1 MFQHVLC
8 VYPYRIELKRYAFF
22 PPLGLEHI
30 GAVIEPHARKLDIID
45 LRKEHRRTAD
55 FMRPQTDMVC
65 FSTNWNLET
74 EFVRQEI
81 LSVPPGVFTV
91 LGGRHVTED
100 PEGWFSACPNIDVIV
115 RGDGEEIM
123 EDFLRGVPLEEIAG
137 LSFRKNGKVYHNPIR
152 SLAAVR
158 DNLYPNRNLRRYT
171 YEVAVEN
178 ISIGVGIDTL
188 SGSRGCP
195 YNCTFCSFSR
205 NPWGEKR
212 NWSGRS
218 PESIVEELARIK
230 TPVVVFTDD
239 LFTYD
244 MDRVGRICDL
254 ILARSIR
261 KKYLVNARLEIARR
275 PDVLRKMEKAGFAML
290 LLGVE
295 SAHDKTLRSM
305 RKGFNTAK
313 IRKYFNVLRDLPM
326 ILHGY
331 FILGN
336 IGESI
341 AEMEQIIPFAH
352 ELGIDTLGLSVL
364 RNTPHSGL
372 DELVTKSPG
381 YHIAPDGK
389 IYSDHCSLKE
399 LNLLRRLLY
408 REFYTSR
415 QMLRVL
421 KKAYNSGLLRLLPQF
436 LFRMPPIAHSL
447 AIRSRRKKRNIKL
460 KKSDNPAHP
469 LKTFQ

>member
-45 LRKEHRRTAD
+45 LRKEDRRTAD
-55 FMRPQTDMVC
+55 FLRPQTDMVC

-91 LGGRHVTED
+91 LGGRHVTGD
-100 PEGWFSACPNIDVIV
+100 PEGWFSACPNIDVII

-152 SLAAVR
+152 SLGVVR
-158 DNLYPNRNLRRYT
+158 DDLYPNRNLRRYT

-218 PESIVEELARIK
+218 PESIVEELAQIK
-230 TPVVVFTDD
+230 APVVAFTDD

-254 ILARSIR
+254 ILARNIR
-261 KKYLVNARLEIARR
+261 KKYLINARLEIARR

-295 SAHDKTLRSM
+295 SAHDKTLRAM

-364 RNTPHSGL
+364 RSTPHSGL
-372 DELVTKSPG
+372 DELVAKSPG

-421 KKAYNSGLLRLLPQF
+421 KKVYNSGLLRLLPQF

-447 AIRSRRKKRNIKL
+447 AIRSRRRKKKYKA
-460 KKSDNPAHP
+460 KKI
-469 LKTFQ
+469 

>member
-8 VYPYRIELKRYAFF
+8 VYPYRIELKHYAFF

-45 LRKEHRRTAD
+45 LRKKHRRTAD
-55 FMRPQTDMVC
+55 FLRPQTDMVC

-74 EFVRQEI
+74 EFVRHEI

-91 LGGRHVTED
+91 LGGRHVTGD

-152 SLAAVR
+152 SIGVVQ
-158 DNLYPNRNLRRYT
+158 DDLYPNRNLRRYT
-171 YEVAVEN
+171 YEVAIEN

-218 PESIVEELARIK
+218 PESIVEELAQIK
-230 TPVVVFTDD
+230 TPVVAFTDD

-261 KKYLVNARLEIARR
+261 KKYLVNVRLEIARR
-275 PDVLRKMEKAGFAML
+275 PDVLRKMEKAGFVML

-305 RKGFNTAK
+305 RKGFNTAE

-336 IGESI
+336 IGENI
-341 AEMEQIIPFAH
+341 EEMEQIIPFAH

-364 RNTPHSGL
+364 RNTPYSGL
-372 DELVTKSPG
+372 DELVAKSPG

-421 KKAYNSGLLRLLPQF
+421 KKGYNSGLLRLLPQF
-436 LFRMPPIAHSL
+436 LFRIPPIAHSL
-447 AIRSRRKKRNIKL
+447 AIRSRRRKKKYKA
-460 KKSDNPAHP
+460 KKI
-469 LKTFQ
+469 

>member
-45 LRKEHRRTAD
+45 LRKEDRRTAD
-55 FMRPQTDMVC
+55 FLRPQTDMVC

-91 LGGRHVTED
+91 LGGRHVTGD
-100 PEGWFSACPNIDVIV
+100 PEGWFSACPNIDVII

-123 EDFLRGVPLEEIAG
+123 EDFLRGVPLKEIAG

-152 SLAAVR
+152 SLGVVR
-158 DNLYPNRNLRRYT
+158 DDLYPNRNLRRYT

-218 PESIVEELARIK
+218 PESIVEELAQIK
-230 TPVVVFTDD
+230 APVVAFTDD

-254 ILARSIR
+254 ILARNIR
-261 KKYLVNARLEIARR
+261 KKYLINARLEIARR

-295 SAHDKTLRSM
+295 SAHDKTLRAM

-364 RNTPHSGL
+364 RSTPHSGL
-372 DELVTKSPG
+372 DELVAKSPG

-408 REFYTSR
+408 REFYTNR

-421 KKAYNSGLLRLLPQF
+421 KKSYNSGLLRLLPQF
-436 LFRMPPIAHSL
+436 LFRMPLIAHSL
-447 AIRSRRKKRNIKL
+447 AIRSLRRKKKYKA
-460 KKSDNPAHP
+460 KKI
-469 LKTFQ
+469 

>member
-1 MFQHVLC
+1 M
-8 VYPYRIELKRYAFF
+8 
-22 PPLGLEHI
+22 GLEHI
-30 GAVIEPHARKLDIID
+30 GAVIEPHAHKLDIID
-45 LRKEHRRTAD
+45 LRKEDRRTAD

-91 LGGRHVTED
+91 LGGRHVTGD

-123 EDFLRGVPLEEIAG
+123 EDFLRGVPLKEIAG

-218 PESIVEELARIK
+218 PESIVEELTQIK
-230 TPVVVFTDD
+230 APVVAFTDD

-254 ILARSIR
+254 ILARNIR
-261 KKYLVNARLEIARR
+261 KKYLINARLEIARR

-295 SAHDKTLRSM
+295 SAHDKTLRAM

-372 DELVTKSPG
+372 DELVAKSPG

-421 KKAYNSGLLRLLPQF
+421 KKSYNSGLLRLLPQF

-447 AIRSRRKKRNIKL
+447 AIRSRRRKKKYKA
-460 KKSDNPAHP
+460 KKI
-469 LKTFQ
+469 

>member
-55 FMRPQTDMVC
+55 FLRPQTDMVC

-91 LGGRHVTED
+91 LGGRHATGD

-137 LSFRKNGKVYHNPIR
+137 LSFRKNGKVYHNPVR
-152 SLAAVR
+152 SLGVVR
-158 DNLYPNRNLRRYT
+158 DDLYPNRNLRRYT
-171 YEVAVEN
+171 YEVAVET

-218 PESIVEELARIK
+218 PESIVEELAQIK
-230 TPVVVFTDD
+230 APVVAFTDD

-254 ILARSIR
+254 ILARNIR
-261 KKYLVNARLEIARR
+261 KKYLINVRLEIARR

-295 SAHDKTLRSM
+295 SAHDKTLHAM

-364 RNTPHSGL
+364 RNTPYSGL
-372 DELVTKSPG
+372 DELVAKSPG

-408 REFYTSR
+408 REFYTNR

-421 KKAYNSGLLRLLPQF
+421 KKSYHSGLLRLLPQF

-447 AIRSRRKKRNIKL
+447 AIRSRRRKKKYKA
-460 KKSDNPAHP
+460 KKI
-469 LKTFQ
+469 

>member
-45 LRKEHRRTAD
+45 LRKEDRRTAD
-55 FMRPQTDMVC
+55 FLRPQTDMVC

-91 LGGRHVTED
+91 LGGRHVTGD
-100 PEGWFSACPNIDVIV
+100 PEGWFSACPNIDVII

-123 EDFLRGVPLEEIAG
+123 EDFLRGVPLKEIAG

-152 SLAAVR
+152 SLGVVR
-158 DNLYPNRNLRRYT
+158 DDLYPNRNLRRYT

-218 PESIVEELARIK
+218 PESIVEELAQIK
-230 TPVVVFTDD
+230 APVVAFTDD

-254 ILARSIR
+254 ILARNIR
-261 KKYLVNARLEIARR
+261 KKYLINARLEIARR

-295 SAHDKTLRSM
+295 SAHDKTLRAM

-364 RNTPHSGL
+364 RSTPHSGL
-372 DELVTKSPG
+372 DELVAKSPG

-389 IYSDHCSLKE
+389 IYSDHCSLKG

-415 QMLRVL
+415 QILRVL
-421 KKAYNSGLLRLLPQF
+421 KKGYNSGLLRLLPQF

-447 AIRSRRKKRNIKL
+447 AIRSRRRKKKYKA
-460 KKSDNPAHP
+460 KKI
-469 LKTFQ
+469 

>member
-91 LGGRHVTED
+91 LGGRHVTGD

-152 SLAAVR
+152 SLGVAR
-158 DNLYPNRNLRRYT
+158 DDLYPNRNLRRYT

-218 PESIVEELARIK
+218 PESIVEELAQIK

-313 IRKYFNVLRDLPM
+313 IRKYFNILRDLPM

-352 ELGIDTLGLSVL
+352 EVGIDTLGLSVL
-364 RNTPHSGL
+364 RSTPHSGL

-421 KKAYNSGLLRLLPQF
+421 KKSYNSGLLRLLPQF

-447 AIRSRRKKRNIKL
+447 AIRSRRRKKKYKA
-460 KKSDNPAHP
+460 KKI
-469 LKTFQ
+469 

>member
-45 LRKEHRRTAD
+45 LRKEDRRTAD
-55 FMRPQTDMVC
+55 FLRPQTDMVC

-91 LGGRHVTED
+91 LGGRHVTGD
-100 PEGWFSACPNIDVIV
+100 PEGWFSACPNVDVIV

-152 SLAAVR
+152 SLGVAR
-158 DNLYPNRNLRRYT
+158 DDLYPNRNLRRYT

-218 PESIVEELARIK
+218 PESIVKELAQIK

-254 ILARSIR
+254 ILARNIR
-261 KKYLVNARLEIARR
+261 KKYLINARLEIARR

-295 SAHDKTLRSM
+295 SAHDKTLRAM

-352 ELGIDTLGLSVL
+352 ELGIDTLGLSIL
-364 RNTPHSGL
+364 RSTPHSGL
-372 DELVTKSPG
+372 DELVAKSPG

-421 KKAYNSGLLRLLPQF
+421 KKVYNSGLLRLLPQF
-436 LFRMPPIAHSL
+436 LFRIPPIAHSL
-447 AIRSRRKKRNIKL
+447 AIRSRRRKKKYKA
-460 KKSDNPAHP
+460 KKI
-469 LKTFQ
+469 

>member
-45 LRKEHRRTAD
+45 LRKEDRRTAD
-55 FMRPQTDMVC
+55 FLRPQTDMVC

-91 LGGRHVTED
+91 LGGRHVTGD
-100 PEGWFSACPNIDVIV
+100 PEGWFSACPNVDVIV

-152 SLAAVR
+152 SLGVAR
-158 DNLYPNRNLRRYT
+158 DDLYPNRNLRRYT

-218 PESIVEELARIK
+218 PESIVEELAQIK

-254 ILARSIR
+254 ILARNIR
-261 KKYLVNARLEIARR
+261 KKYLINARLEIARR

-295 SAHDKTLRSM
+295 SAHDKTLRAM

-341 AEMEQIIPFAH
+341 AEMEQIILFAH

-364 RNTPHSGL
+364 RSTPHSGL
-372 DELVTKSPG
+372 DELVAKSPE
-381 YHIAPDGK
+381 YHIDPDGK

-436 LFRMPPIAHSL
+436 LFQMPPIAHSL
-447 AIRSRRKKRNIKL
+447 AIRSRRRKKKYKA
-460 KKSDNPAHP
+460 KKI
-469 LKTFQ
+469 